1 MTLDNFP
8 PNIRQITQF
17 HSREGLEWASL
28 IFVDCYSKT
37 VGVESDESYVVD
49 PENLSAVSIAIA
61 DIMSKRTI
69 SLMVIDSFNT
79 LIRKRG
85 LRSAIELLRV
95 LVART
100 RQAKCLCFATMNR
113 RAFYPAIVASA
124 QDIVDGVIELK
135 VEEGPE
141 GIERSLRVL
150 KMLGTKH
157 LTSWVPY
164 DVSDQGT
171 FVHMSKRKNS

>member
-1 MTLDNFP
+1 MWLTLRTSQP
-8 PNIRQITQF
+8 
-17 HSREGLEWASL
+17 
-28 IFVDCYSKT
+28 
-37 VGVESDESYVVD
+37 
-49 PENLSAVSIAIA
+49 SALRYA

-100 RQAKCLCFATMNR
+100 RQAKCLCFVTMNR
-113 RAFYPAIVASA
+113 RAFHPAIVASA

-164 DVSDQGT
+164 DVSDQGK
-171 FVHMSKRKNS
+171 FVYMNPRKNS

>member
-1 MTLDNFP
+1 
-8 PNIRQITQF
+8 
-17 HSREGLEWASL
+17 
-28 IFVDCYSKT
+28 
-37 VGVESDESYVVD
+37 
-49 PENLSAVSIAIA
+49 
-61 DIMSKRTI
+61 MSKKTI
-69 SLMVIDSFNT
+69 FLIVIDSFNT

-113 RAFYPAIVASA
+113 RAFHPAIVASA

-135 VEEGPE
+135 IEEGSK

-150 KMLGTKH
+150 KMLGTRH
-157 LTSWVPY
+157 LTNWIPY
-164 DVSDQGT
+164 DVSDQGK
-171 FVHMSKRKNS
+171 FVPMNPRKSG